1 MITAAWPPVARV
13 GARRPLRLARR
24 LPDLGWEPTIL
35 TPEPRSIF
43 RSLPNMDERLSVPDI
58 AVHRVPALIPSTKL
72 ARGVAR
78 LPDIVSKPINRL
90 ISDTLKPDQYP
101 AWTRAALKTASSIKD
116 IDIVWATGG
125 PFGIFCVG
133 RTIAKK
139 LQVPLVLDYRDPWTV
154 DLPKKRVP
162 IGPSNRSVQKL
173 EAKLL
178 KGAQGVSYVNTD
190 MLARNVATFSPG
202 PDAHWVV
209 IPNGYDPTDVA
220 HVEPTHF
227 LVPTI
232 IYAGACYSSR
242 SMLPILR
249 ALSAAQER
257 GLPPLNLRIFG
268 ELDSAAQE
276 FLSKHPMPDRVHC
289 SGRIPAGEL
298 AAHMG
303 GAAALLLI
311 IGDGHR
317 TALSANVFDYL
328 EVRRPIL
335 GYGPTGCAAEDM
347 IHRCGVGGWA
357 HDENQTIE
365 QLFSIARGSF
375 GQSPNTTAL
384 QSYSADVMAERTAD
398 LLNHSLNP

>member
-35 TPEPRSIF
+35 TPDPRSIF
-43 RSLPNMDERLSVPDI
+43 RSLPNVDESLSVPDV
-58 AVHRVPALIPSTKL
+58 AVHRVPALIPSTRL

-78 LPDIVSKPINRL
+78 LPDVLSKPVNRL
-90 ISDTLKPDQYP
+90 ISDSLKPDQYP
-101 AWTRAALKTASSIKD
+101 AWTRAALKTARSIKAVD
-116 IDIVWATGG
+116 AVWVTGG

-154 DLPKKRVP
+154 DLPKKRLP

-178 KGAQGVSYVNTD
+178 KSAQGVSYVNTD
-190 MLARNVATFSPG
+190 MLARNVAAFSPG

-220 HVEPTHF
+220 HVEPTCF

-232 IYAGACYSSR
+232 IYAGACYGSR

-249 ALSAAQER
+249 ALAAAQER
-257 GLPPLNLRIFG
+257 GLPPLNLQIFG
-268 ELDSAAQE
+268 EIDPAAQG
-276 FLSKHPMPDRVHC
+276 FLSEHPMPDRVRC

-303 GAAALLLI
+303 GASALLLI
-311 IGDGHR
+311 IGDAHR
-317 TALSANVFDYL
+317 TALSAKVFDYL
-328 EVRRPIL
+328 GVRRPIL
-335 GYGPTGCAAEDM
+335 GYGPTDCAAED
-347 IHRCGVGGWA
+347 IINRCGVGRWA

-365 QLFSIARGSF
+365 QLFSIAQGSF
-375 GQSPNTTAL
+375 GQTPNASTL
-384 QSYSADVMAERTAD
+384 RSFSADVMAQRTAE
-398 LLNHSLNP
+398 LLNHSLNS